1 MRGMQTRYLILAAL
15 VTGLLI
21 IAAGAVW
28 FAGLER
34 AG

>member
-1 MRGMQTRYLILAAL
+1 MQTRYLILAAL